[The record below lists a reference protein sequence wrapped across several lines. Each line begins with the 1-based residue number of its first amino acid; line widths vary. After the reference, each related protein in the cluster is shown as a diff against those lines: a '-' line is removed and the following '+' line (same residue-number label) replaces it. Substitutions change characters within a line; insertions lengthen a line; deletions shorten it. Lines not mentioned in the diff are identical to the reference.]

1 MGPCGSGSSTRAS
14 PAATSARMI
23 GSSPSSWWSRSPT
36 GPSGGSTRL
45 APSPPKRPRTSS
57 PTSSCEV
64 SMGRLDGRV
73 AIVTGAGRGL
83 GRCHALFMAAQG
95 AAVLV
100 NDRGSRLSGEGSD
113 PTPAQR
119 VVDEIRGAGGRA
131 EVSSHDVSDWEQARA
146 MVHQAVE
153 SFGALHVLVNNAG
166 ILRDRA
172 LFNMEEAEWD
182 AVIRV
187 HLKGHAA
194 TSRHALAYWRERAK
208 SGHEVKASVVHT
220 SSVAGYAGNFGQANY
235 SSAKLAVVALSRVV
249 ALEGARYGVR
259 SNVVSPG
266 GRTRL
271 SAGQEEE
278 PERTDGTTFDPLDP
292 ANVSP
297 LIGWLAEATCPAQ
310 SQVFHITGSALVVSS
325 MPPILHR
332 MTTQGRWTL
341 EELDQR
347 LPELLVEPVA
357 IEDWFEGAGRR

>member
-1 MGPCGSGSSTRAS
+1 
-14 PAATSARMI
+14 
-23 GSSPSSWWSRSPT
+23 
-36 GPSGGSTRL
+36 
-45 APSPPKRPRTSS
+45 
-57 PTSSCEV
+57 
-64 SMGRLDGRV
+64 MGRLDGRV

-83 GRCHALFMAAQG
+83 GRCHALFMAAEG

-100 NDRGSRLSGEGSD
+100 NDLGSRLSGEGSD
-113 PTPAQR
+113 PTPAER
-119 VVDEIRGAGGRA
+119 VVDEIRAAGGRA
-131 EVSSHDVSDWEQARA
+131 EVSVHDVSDWEQARA
-146 MVHQAVE
+146 MVQQAVDV
-153 SFGALHVLVNNAG
+153 FGDLHVLVNNAG

-194 TSRHALAYWRERAK
+194 PSRHALAYWRQRAK
-208 SGHEVKASVVHT
+208 AGREVKASVVHT

-235 SSAKLAVVALSRVV
+235 SAAKLAVVALSRVV
-249 ALEGARYGVR
+249 ALEGGKHGVR

-278 PERTDGTTFDPLDP
+278 PDRAGGAVYDALDP

-297 LIGWLAEATCPAQ
+297 LVGWLAEADCPAQ

-325 MPPILHR
+325 MPPIVHR
-332 MTTQGRWTL
+332 LTTLGRWTL
-341 EELDQR
+341 AALDRQ
-347 LPELLVEPVA
+347 LPHLLVEPTA
-357 IEDWFEGAGRR
+357 IQDWFEGVGRD